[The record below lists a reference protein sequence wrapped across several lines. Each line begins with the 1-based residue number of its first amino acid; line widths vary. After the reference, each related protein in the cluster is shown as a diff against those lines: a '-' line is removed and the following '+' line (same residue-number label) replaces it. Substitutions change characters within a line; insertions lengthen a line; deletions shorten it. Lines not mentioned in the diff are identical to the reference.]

1 MWAFTGLRVCGCW
14 TRSRERW
21 DGTAPGEIHPL
32 PARLSVLAGGTAWE
46 NRREGSRGDEIF
58 LPPPAPRLPLLLRL
72 WLDSRLTRARGDGGP
87 GLTGRPGLHR
97 GVYSPAVEIQSLL
110 FPPESRS
117 RGKTD
122 IVFLIWCLGIVRWLP
137 GRREGARSV
146 WARAEQ
152 GWRQG
157 PRARTPTPGGPSQA
171 RKAVPRGRLVC
182 TTGLGHL
189 NAPSR
194 RRRREPPLG
203 PSGGRAAQTSAAGR
217 GCQGLR
223 SSDLHSCHTPEL
235 EGDFQEKRPGPSGA
249 RHEHMLSEHLPT
261 AGARKKG
268 PGESTGFSSNV
279 AVGR

>member
-1 MWAFTGLRVCGCW
+1 MRAVGVWAFTGLRVCGCW

-58 LPPPAPRLPLLLRL
+58 LPPPAPRLPLLPRL

-87 GLTGRPGLHR
+87 GLHR
-97 GVYSPAVEIQSLL
+97 GVYSPAVQIQSLV

-117 RGKTD
+117 RGKTG
-122 IVFLIWCLGIVRWLP
+122 IVFLIWCLGVVRWLP

-171 RKAVPRGRLVC
+171 RKAVPGTSTCSVNTCRPRARGRRAQVRAPVFPLTWLSAVKQVARAQ
-182 TTGLGHL
+182 TRHETGRLSPGK
-189 NAPSR
+189 AMA
-194 RRRREPPLG
+194 E
-203 PSGGRAAQTSAAGR
+203 GGR
-217 GCQGLR
+217 
-223 SSDLHSCHTPEL
+223 
-235 EGDFQEKRPGPSGA
+235 
-249 RHEHMLSEHLPT
+249 
-261 AGARKKG
+261 RKPRK
-268 PGESTGFSSNV
+268 S
-279 AVGR
+279 